1 MHPVHY
7 QATRVPIACPELVE
21 GSGSFTPDVGLL
33 SSRNKSPGGPFIAA
47 LGDEWDVEPSRAR
60 VPHTS
65 ILMCGYRADRG
76 PRRALL
82 LAGVEKGGNEDAS
95 QPLASTEQGFTL
107 LELMIVMVVIGLL
120 AAIAIP
126 AYTPNIKHAREAVL
140 KEDLH
145 VLRNAIDSYTVD
157 KQKAPQALDDLVQSG
172 YIKVMP
178 IDPFTHRSDTWM
190 PVQSDTLST
199 LDQTDS
205 GIDDVHSGS
214 QETAID
220 GTSYN
225 TW

>member
-1 MHPVHY
+1 MVTISPIRNTNPGALNFRNPKPNPNRNPKPVISTGDRAPR
-7 QATRVPIACPELVE
+7 QLCWLGWRRGA
-21 GSGSFTPDVGLL
+21 F
-33 SSRNKSPGGPFIAA
+33 AA
-47 LGDEWDVEPSRAR
+47 V
-60 VPHTS
+60 
-65 ILMCGYRADRG
+65 
-76 PRRALL
+76 
-82 LAGVEKGGNEDAS
+82 VEKSAS
-95 QPLASTEQGFTL
+95 QPRPSPSPNRRRSESGFTL
-107 LELMIVMVVIGLL
+107 IELMIVMVVIGLL

-126 AYTPNIKHAREAVL
+126 AYTTNIKHAREAVL

-145 VLRNAIDSYTVD
+145 VMRQAIDSYTVD
-157 KQKAPQALDDLVQSG
+157 KQKAPQSLDDLVQSG

-199 LDQTDS
+199 LDQTAS

-225 TW
+225 SW